1 MAGALVAGRTVDL
14 LVMDLPGGPT
24 SRLPT
29 RRTPSV
35 GDRLGRLAAL
45 ARRAGVSVVVLE
57 PSDVAAGLATAVA
70 EAAGLR
76 LELARRSW
84 VHLGRDVV
92 GQRTEVVVA
101 RNRAGPS
108 GRRVTLRILYADG
121 GERDACLR
129 RDGLLAEPTI
139 PAPAILVPGNRA
151 DATPPSPQAAP
162 PPRPGSEAPGLR
174 LVAGGAGRP
183 GRPAVVGRTGAGRGS
198 GGPGARRP
206 ARDAARLGAPA
217 GAGGRV
223 PGAGAGG

>member
-1 MAGALVAGRTVDL
+1 RTVDL

-57 PSDVAAGLATAVA
+57 PSDVAPGLATAVA

-92 GQRTEVVVA
+92 GQRTGVGVA
-101 RNRAGPS
+101 RKRGGPS
-108 GRRVTLRILYADG
+108 GT
-121 GERDACLR
+121 
-129 RDGLLAEPTI
+129 
-139 PAPAILVPGNRA
+139 
-151 DATPPSPQAAP
+151 
-162 PPRPGSEAPGLR
+162 
-174 LVAGGAGRP
+174 
-183 GRPAVVGRTGAGRGS
+183 RGS
-198 GGPGARRP
+198 LTRRY
-206 ARDAARLGAPA
+206 
-217 GAGGRV
+217 
-223 PGAGAGG
+223 